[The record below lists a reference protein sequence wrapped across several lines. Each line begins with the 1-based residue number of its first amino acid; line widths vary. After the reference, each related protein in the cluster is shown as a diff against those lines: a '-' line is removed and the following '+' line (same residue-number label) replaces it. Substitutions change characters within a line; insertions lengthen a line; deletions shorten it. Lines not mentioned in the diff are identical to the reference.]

1 MQKGSGLVCASQD
14 IYSFSRTPFSS
25 PAFSQLGM
33 RQETPQKWRY
43 LELEMIALKKD
54 VNENG
59 GKLLFQLFFLKDNED
74 QNVEVKEVE
83 EIDFRKV
90 KEHLE
95 KGESIFI
102 TLKRKEKVETRLV
115 EEEALAEPWYLSRI

>member
-1 MQKGSGLVCASQD
+1 
-14 IYSFSRTPFSS
+14 
-25 PAFSQLGM
+25 
-33 RQETPQKWRY
+33 
-43 LELEMIALKKD
+43 LEMIALKKD
-54 VNENG
+54 VDKNG
-59 GKLLFQLFFLKDNED
+59 EKLLFQLFFLKDNED

-95 KGESIFI
+95 KGESVFI

-115 EEEALAEPWYLSRI
+115 KEEALAEPWYLTRI